1 MAVNS
6 AEISSVKGDYPTDFK
21 TSNKA
26 TIGLLVASAT
36 HGGTKSQSL
45 ERRNLSGVLFINR
58 LSQVIL
64 SEFEQWQNC
73 WQRKDTEH
81 QCLWWSRQV
90 KNGRL
95 RLHK

>member
-6 AEISSVKGDYPTDFK
+6 AEISSVKGDYPSYFK
-21 TSNKA
+21 TSNRVM
-26 TIGLLVASAT
+26 IGLLVAIAT

-45 ERRNLSGVLFINR
+45 ERRKLSGDLFINR

-73 WQRKDTEH
+73 WQRKDTG
-81 QCLWWSRQV
+81 LVSV
-90 KNGRL
+90 VV
-95 RLHK
+95 